1 LVAKTSSFVTEIPL
15 ITTSKDLSV
24 LAARLEAG
32 RQLYNAVL
40 SEGKNRL
47 QLVRDSEL
55 YSYARLIDKKDK
67 KSKSAAFQKAREA
80 YRFSD
85 YDLQAF
91 ANKTAIAS
99 VWIKSHLDAQTIQK
113 VATRAFK
120 ALERMAFGKAKKVR
134 FKHIGQFASLE
145 GKTNKQGIRWTGNG
159 VEWSKLKL
167 SSIITNDPVILHGLN
182 SKIKYVRLVRRILNQ
197 KTYWFAQLVCEGE
210 PYQKPRNIIGDGT
223 VGIDLGVSTVAIV
236 GDKETVWTP
245 FAVEL
250 TSKQKKI
257 RKLQRKID
265 RQRRAN
271 NPNNFNP
278 NGTVKKGSKRWNKSN
293 RYKKTVAKKREI
305 ERKQAAQRKS
315 SHGKLVNR
323 TLKLG
328 KHIKTEKVSVIAWQK
343 NWGKSIGFK
352 SPSSFQSELK
362 RKAENAG
369 GTVLMF
375 STRKTALS
383 QTCLCGN
390 KQKKS
395 LSQRVHHCSVCGL
408 KMQRDILSAYLS
420 RYVDPKTETLSIQ
433 LARNGWLGMEKS
445 LLDGW
450 QDGESSRSLG
460 AKCAT
465 GMHPCGHFRGF
476 RHDCD
481 LANPKGSN
489 QRARTATSS
498 KSPINDGSERVSS
511 NLIAR
516 EESEPVRVNETRV
529 VS

>member
-1 LVAKTSSFVTEIPL
+1 MAAKTSSFVTEIPL
-15 ITTSKDLSV
+15 VTTSKDLAV

-55 YSYARLIDKKDK
+55 YQQARLINRNDKKAK
-67 KSKSAAFQKAREA
+67 YTAFQSCKEA

-99 VWIKSHLDAQTIQK
+99 VWIKSHLDANTIQK
-113 VATRAFK
+113 IATRAFK

-134 FKHIGQFASLE
+134 FKQKGQFASLE

-159 VEWSKLKL
+159 VEWAKLKL
-167 SSIITNDPVILHGLN
+167 SAIITNDPVILHGLS

-197 KTYWFAQLVCEGE
+197 KTYWFAQLICEGE
-210 PYQKPRNIIGDGT
+210 PYQKPKNIIGESST

-236 GDKETVWTP
+236 GDKETIWTP

-257 RKLQRKID
+257 RKLQRKMD

-271 NPNNFNP
+271 NPDNFNP
-278 NGTVKKGSKRWNKSN
+278 NGTVKKGSKQWNKSN
-293 RYKKTVAKKREI
+293 RYKKTSAKKREI
-305 ERKQAAQRKS
+305 ERKQAAHRKS
-315 SHGKLVNR
+315 LHGKLVNQ
-323 TLKLG
+323 TLALG
-328 KHIKTEKVSVIAWQK
+328 KHIKTEKVSVKAWQK
-343 NWGKSIGFK
+343 NYGKSIGFK
-352 SPSSFQSELK
+352 SPASFQSELV
-362 RKAENAG
+362 RKAESAG

-395 LSQRVHHCSVCGL
+395 LSQRVHNCSECGL
-408 KMQRDILSAYLS
+408 RMQRDILSAYLS
-420 RYVDPKTETLSIQ
+420 RHVDPKTELLSIQ
-433 LARNGWLGMEKS
+433 SARNGWLGMEKS

-450 QDGESSRSLG
+450 
-460 AKCAT
+460 
-465 GMHPCGHFRGF
+465 H
-476 RHDCD
+476 
-481 LANPKGSN
+481 NGSN
-489 QRARTATSS
+489 QPARTATSS
-498 KSPINDGSERVSS
+498 KSPAGNGGSERVFS

-516 EESEPVRVNETRV
+516 EESEPARVNETYA

>member
-1 LVAKTSSFVTEIPL
+1 LAAKTFSFVTEVPL
-15 ITTSKDLSV
+15 ITTSKDLAV

-40 SEGKNRL
+40 SEGKCRL
-47 QLVRDSEL
+47 QLMRDSEL
-55 YSYARLIDKKDK
+55 YQQARLIDKNDK
-67 KSKSAAFQKAREA
+67 KAKSTAFQKAREA

-99 VWIKSHLDAQTIQK
+99 VWIKSHFDVHTIQK
-113 VATRAFK
+113 IATRAFK
-120 ALERMAFGKAKKVR
+120 ALERLAFGKAKKVR
-134 FKHIGQFASLE
+134 FKQKGQFASLE

-167 SSIITNDPVILHGLN
+167 QAIITNDPVILHGLN

-197 KTYWFAQLVCEGE
+197 KTYWFAQLICVRVASPSGEGE
-210 PYQKPRNIIGDGT
+210 PYQKPKNIISDGT

-236 GDKETVWTP
+236 GDEKTIWTS

-257 RKLQRKID
+257 RKLQRKMD

-271 NPNNFNP
+271 NPDNFNP

-293 RYKKTVAKKREI
+293 RYKKTATKKREI
-305 ERKQAAQRKS
+305 ERKQAAHRKS
-315 SHGKLVNR
+315 LHGKLINQ
-323 TLKLG
+323 TLALG
-328 KHIKTEKVSVIAWQK
+328 KHIKTEKVSVKAWQK
-343 NWGKSIGFK
+343 KWGKSIGFK
-352 SPSSFQSELK
+352 SPSSFQSELV
-362 RKAENAG
+362 RKAESAG
-369 GTVLMF
+369 GAVLMF

-390 KQKKS
+390 RQKKS

-408 KMQRDILSAYLS
+408 VMQRDILSAYLS
-420 RYVDPKTETLSIQ
+420 RHVDPKTETLSIQ
-433 LARNGWLGMEKS
+433 SARNGWLGMEKS
-445 LLDGW
+445 LLHGW
-450 QDGESSRSLG
+450 Q
-460 AKCAT
+460 
-465 GMHPCGHFRGF
+465 
-476 RHDCD
+476 
-481 LANPKGSN
+481 NGSN
-489 QRARTATSS
+489 LFPRTEASP
-498 KSPINDGSERVSS
+498 KSPAVGGTEEMCS
-511 NLIAR
+511 NLIAC
-516 EESEPVRVNETRV
+516 EESEPVRVNETHY

>member
-1 LVAKTSSFVTEIPL
+1 MLEKSYLV
-15 ITTSKDLSV
+15 
-24 LAARLEAG
+24 
-32 RQLYNAVL
+32 
-40 SEGKNRL
+40 GK
-47 QLVRDSEL
+47 LVRDSEL
-55 YSYARLIDKKDK
+55 YQQTRLIDKNDK
-67 KSKSAAFQKAREA
+67 KAKSTAFQKAREA
-80 YRFSD
+80 YCFSD
-85 YDLQAF
+85 YDLQSF

-99 VWIKSHLDAQTIQK
+99 IWIKSNLDAQTIQK

-120 ALERMAFGKAKKVR
+120 AIDRMAFGKAKKVR
-134 FKHIGQFASLE
+134 FKQKGQFASLE
-145 GKTNKQGIRWTGNG
+145 GKTNKQGIRWTGNA

-167 SSIITNDPVILHGLN
+167 SAIITNEPVILHGLN

-210 PYQKPRNIIGDGT
+210 PYQKPKNIIGDGT

-236 GDKETVWTP
+236 GDEKTIWTP

-257 RKLQRKID
+257 RRLQRKMD

-271 NPNNFNP
+271 NPENFNP
-278 NGTVKKGSKRWNKSN
+278 NGTVKKGSKRWNNSN
-293 RYKKTVAKKREI
+293 QYKKTAAKKQEI
-305 ERKQAAQRKS
+305 ERKQAAHRKS

-323 TLKLG
+323 TLELG
-328 KHIKTEKVSVIAWQK
+328 KNVKTEKVSVKAWQK
-343 NWGKSIGFK
+343 LWGKSIGFK
-352 SPSSFQSELK
+352 SPSSFQSELL

-433 LARNGWLGMEKS
+433 LARNSWLGMDKS
-445 LLDGW
+445 LLDGS
-450 QDGESSRSLG
+450 QD
-460 AKCAT
+460 
-465 GMHPCGHFRGF
+465 
-476 RHDCD
+476 
-481 LANPKGSN
+481 GSN
-489 QRARTATSS
+489 QSARTATFF
-498 KSPINDGSERVSS
+498 
-511 NLIAR
+511 
-516 EESEPVRVNETRV
+516 
-529 VS
+529 

>member
-1 LVAKTSSFVTEIPL
+1 MAAKTASFVTEIPL
-15 ITTSKDLSV
+15 KTTSKDLAI

-40 SEGKNRL
+40 SEGRTRL

-55 YSYARLIDKKDK
+55 YQQTRLIDKNDK
-67 KSKSAAFQKAREA
+67 KAKSTAFQKAREA
-80 YRFSD
+80 YCFSD
-85 YDLQAF
+85 YDLQSF

-99 VWIKSHLDAQTIQK
+99 IWIKSNLDAQTIQK

-120 ALERMAFGKAKKVR
+120 AIDRMAFGKAKKVR
-134 FKHIGQFASLE
+134 FKQKGQFASLE
-145 GKTNKQGIRWTGNG
+145 GKTNKQGIRWTGNA

-167 SSIITNDPVILHGLN
+167 SAIITNEPVILHGLN

-210 PYQKPRNIIGDGT
+210 PYQKPKNIIGDGT

-236 GDKETVWTP
+236 GDEKTIWTP

-257 RKLQRKID
+257 RRLQRKMD

-271 NPNNFNP
+271 NPENFNP
-278 NGTVKKGSKRWNKSN
+278 NGTVKKGSKRWNNSN
-293 RYKKTVAKKREI
+293 QYKKTAAKKQEI
-305 ERKQAAQRKS
+305 ERKQAAHRKS

-323 TLKLG
+323 TLELG
-328 KHIKTEKVSVIAWQK
+328 KNVKTEKVSVKAWQK
-343 NWGKSIGFK
+343 LWGKSIGFK
-352 SPSSFQSELK
+352 SPSSFQSELL

-433 LARNGWLGMEKS
+433 LARNSWLGMDKS

-450 QDGESSRSLG
+450 QDG
-460 AKCAT
+460 
-465 GMHPCGHFRGF
+465 
-476 RHDCD
+476 
-481 LANPKGSN
+481 SN
-489 QRARTATSS
+489 QSARTATFF
-498 KSPINDGSERVSS
+498 
-511 NLIAR
+511 
-516 EESEPVRVNETRV
+516 
-529 VS
+529 

>member
-1 LVAKTSSFVTEIPL
+1 LAAKTASFITEIPL
-15 ITTSKDLSV
+15 ITTSEDSRV

-40 SEGKNRL
+40 SEGKTKLELIRN
-47 QLVRDSEL
+47 SEL
-55 YSYARLIDKKDK
+55 YQQAKAINKVNKKER
-67 KSKSAAFQKAREA
+67 SIAFQKAREF

-99 VWIKSHLDAQTIQK
+99 VWIKSHLDANTIQK
-113 VATRAFK
+113 IATRAFK
-120 ALERMAFGKAKKVR
+120 AVERMMFGKAKKVR
-134 FKHIGQFASLE
+134 FKQKGQFASLE
-145 GKTNKQGIRWTGNG
+145 GKTNKQGIRWTGSG
-159 VEWSKLKL
+159 VEWSGLKL
-167 SSIITNDPVILHGLN
+167 QAIINNDPVILHGLN
-182 SKIKYVRLVRRILNQ
+182 SKVKYVRLVRRILNQ
-197 KTYWFAQLVCEGE
+197 KNYWFAQLICEGK
-210 PYQKPRNIIGDGT
+210 PYQKPKNIIGDGT

-236 GDKETVWTP
+236 GDEETIWTP
-245 FAVEL
+245 FAIEL

-257 RKLQRKID
+257 RKLQRKMD

-271 NPNNFNP
+271 NPDNFNP
-278 NGTVKKGSKRWNKSN
+278 NGTAKIGSKRWNNSN
-293 RYKKTVAKKREI
+293 QYKKTASRKREI
-305 ERKQAAQRKS
+305 ERKQAAHRKS

-323 TLKLG
+323 ALKLG
-328 KHIKTEKVSVIAWQK
+328 KNIKTEKVSVKAWQK
-343 NWGKSIGFK
+343 LWGKSIGFK

-369 GTVLMF
+369 GMVLMF
-375 STRKTALS
+375 STHKTALS

-450 QDGESSRSLG
+450 QDG
-460 AKCAT
+460 
-465 GMHPCGHFRGF
+465 
-476 RHDCD
+476 
-481 LANPKGSN
+481 SN
-489 QRARTATSS
+489 QPSRTAASL
-498 KSPINDGSERVSS
+498 KSPISNNGLERVSS
-511 NLIAR
+511 VLIAR
-516 EESEPVRVNETRV
+516 EKSEPIRVNETRV

>member
-1 LVAKTSSFVTEIPL
+1 MAAKTSSFVTEIPL
-15 ITTSKDLSV
+15 ITTSKDLAI

-47 QLVRDSEL
+47 QLVRNSEL
-55 YSYARLIDKKDK
+55 YQQARLIDKNDK
-67 KSKSAAFQKAREA
+67 KGKSSAFQKAREA

-99 VWIKSHLDAQTIQK
+99 IWIKSHLDAQTIQK
-113 VATRAFK
+113 IATRAFK

-134 FKHIGQFASLE
+134 FKQKGQFASLE
-145 GKTNKQGIRWTGNG
+145 GKTNKQGIRWTGNSI
-159 VEWSKLKL
+159 EWSKLKL
-167 SSIITNDPVILHGLN
+167 PGIIINDPVLLHGLS

-197 KTYWFAQLVCEGE
+197 KTYWYAQLVCEGK
-210 PYQKPRNIIGDGT
+210 PYQKLKNLIGDGN

-236 GDKETVWTP
+236 GDKKTIWTP

-257 RKLQRKID
+257 RKLQRKMD

-278 NGTVKKGSKRWNKSN
+278 NGTIRKGSKLWNNSN
-293 RYKKTVAKKREI
+293 RYKKIVAKKREI
-305 ERKQAAQRKS
+305 ERKQAAHRKS
-315 SHGKLVNR
+315 SHGKLVNQ

-328 KHIKTEKVSVIAWQK
+328 KHIKTEKVSVKAWQK

-352 SPSSFQSELK
+352 SPSNFHFRLK

-375 STRKTALS
+375 STRYTALS

-395 LSQRVHHCSVCGL
+395 LSQRVHHCSICGL

-433 LARNGWLGMEKS
+433 LARNGWLGMEES

-450 QDGESSRSLG
+450 Q
-460 AKCAT
+460 
-465 GMHPCGHFRGF
+465 H
-476 RHDCD
+476 
-481 LANPKGSN
+481 GSN
-489 QRARTATSS
+489 QPARTTTSS
-498 KSPINDGSERVSS
+498 KSPITNNGLEWVSS
-511 NLIAR
+511 NLITR
-516 EESEPVRVNETRV
+516 EESEPARVNETRV